1 MLAFRAPPQDRKRI
15 AARDRS
21 VGPHATASAG
31 SRVVPLS
38 PADRRSPSPPSP
50 PCYLFSDFVL
60 SPSRRLLLRGG
71 REVPLIPR
79 YFDLLVLL
87 VERRTEA
94 VHRREIFDAVWSD
107 VVVSDGALSQAV
119 RTLRRAL
126 GDDPR
131 EPLFIRTVS
140 RHGYRFVFPDVSAQ
154 PEVEA
159 LAAPARSLDTAG
171 PVAPSMPDG
180 DSFDV
185 LVERLLAKGPLDG
198 EERREAAETL
208 HVLSTGEA
216 LVRIG
221 RRPGHARARALLRD
235 TRWEVTG
242 AGPVPLLGLPDL
254 PKAVAFLL
262 WLRLRRTVRVAGRRW
277 LGATAGGALTG
288 LLAAT
293 LGGLLLYFGPGSQA
307 AASVPVVLG
316 MIGLAVG
323 GLGAA
328 GVGAGL
334 AAAEVLVRSFR
345 GSALVL
351 FGAAGGGAVG
361 AGAHLLALWTI
372 QGLFGRDLSPVVGGF
387 EGLVL
392 GGGVGL
398 GYALTTPR
406 AGGGM
411 AAPRGPERTL
421 AVLVTGLCCAAA
433 AVALATTGSYLGAM
447 SLDFMAHAFP
457 GSQVGLAP
465 LSRLLGEE
473 GPGLVTRVVIS
484 GGEGFFFGAGLV
496 LGLTHR
502 PRSAFS

>member
-1 MLAFRAPPQDRKRI
+1 VARRATELTAAPPRAPN
-15 AARDRS
+15 A
-21 VGPHATASAG
+21 
-31 SRVVPLS
+31 
-38 PADRRSPSPPSP
+38 PSPR
-50 PCYLFSDFVL
+50 YLFSDFVL
-60 SPSRRLLLRGG
+60 APSRRLLLRSG

-87 VERRTEA
+87 LERRSQA

-107 VVVSDGALSQAV
+107 VVVSDGALSQGV

-131 EPLFIRTVS
+131 EPAFIRTVS
-140 RHGYRFVFPDVSAQ
+140 RHGYRFVFPDVTAQ
-154 PEVEA
+154 PDEGPLPAPVGPHDT
-159 LAAPARSLDTAG
+159 AAP
-171 PVAPSMPDG
+171 VASSAPEG
-180 DSFDV
+180 DPFDAP
-185 LVERLLAKGPLDG
+185 LERLLAQGPLDG
-198 EERREAAETL
+198 EERREAAESL
-208 HVLSTGEA
+208 HVLGTREA

-235 TRWEVTG
+235 TRWDVTG
-242 AGPVPLLGLPDL
+242 AGPVALLGQPDL
-254 PKAVAFLL
+254 PKTVASLL
-262 WLRLRRTVRVAGRRW
+262 WLRLRRTVRIAGRRW
-277 LGATAGGALTG
+277 MGATAGGALTG

-293 LGGLLLYFGPGSQA
+293 LGGFVLCFGPGSQA

-316 MIGLAVG
+316 FIGLTVG

-345 GSALVL
+345 GPALVI

-361 AGAHLLALWTI
+361 GGAHLLALWTI
-372 QGLFGRDLSPVVGGF
+372 QGLFGRDLSPVAGGF

-392 GGGVGL
+392 GGAVGL

-406 AGGGM
+406 AEGGM

-421 AVLVTGLCCAAA
+421 AVLVTGLCCATA
-433 AVALATTGSYLGAM
+433 AVVLATSGSYLGAM

-465 LSRLLGEE
+465 LSRLLGED

-484 GGEGFFFGAGLV
+484 GGEGLLFGAGLV
-496 LGLTHR
+496 LGLTRR
-502 PRSAFS
+502 P